1 MVRLGHLL
9 RRRGQAA
16 RALTLTL
23 SFAGDGRWDRTRR
36 LAEASAHEDDLRL
49 LAYRLMDA
57 AALQR
62 GRLTGLALKT
72 EDLAEAGQSA
82 QQISF
87 DASCEARLV
96 AESAIDRVRARF
108 GAQAIGPATVF
119 RRAS

>member
-49 LAYRLMDA
+49 LAYQLMDA

-62 GRLTGLALKT
+62 GRLTGLALKA
-72 EDLAEAGQSA
+72 EDLAEAGQTA

-87 DASCEARLV
+87 DASREARLV

-108 GAQAIGPATVF
+108 GAQVIGPATVF